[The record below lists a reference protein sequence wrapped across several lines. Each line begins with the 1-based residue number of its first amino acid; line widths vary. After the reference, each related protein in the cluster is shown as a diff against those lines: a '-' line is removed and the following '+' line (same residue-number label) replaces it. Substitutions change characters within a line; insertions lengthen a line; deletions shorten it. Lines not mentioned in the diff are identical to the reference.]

1 MLAKRGKLVSPVSL
15 PVRPVRDHFRYDH
28 QMRKVIF
35 FRAADDVRRFTA
47 GFHLADRTQD
57 LAARG
62 DNRSVAGAE
71 EFPGAVDDR
80 SAAFDDGAILHVED
94 PSHP

>member
-1 MLAKRGKLVSPVSL
+1 MLSKRGKLVSPVSL

-28 QMRKVIF
+28 QIGKAILF
-35 FRAADDVRRFTA
+35 FAPDHVRRLTS
-47 GFHLADRTQD
+47 GLDVADRTQE

-62 DNRSVAGAE
+62 NNRSVAGAE